1 MPVKSMCTTK
11 FMVQILKGEKKAFHY
26 YEIDCVNV
34 PHNRYTSKKVFVKLI
49 KKHQE
54 LQQYFPDDPAHQCDR
69 QFIMDVINTVD
80 QSFFGRVM

>member
-54 LQQYFPDDPAHQCDR
+54 LQ
-69 QFIMDVINTVD
+69 
-80 QSFFGRVM
+80 